1 MQSFPETLVPES
13 TTMTKMYEE
22 HILSKFREK
31 VFESVVTGNPENYVD
46 LSAFEFSTYTDFKK
60 LVAVVRGELE
70 ALGWTTALSYGDTA
84 LFVFS
89 GNNKPKYCW

>member
-1 MQSFPETLVPES
+1 MQSFPTTLVPE
-13 TTMTKMYEE
+13 TAALTKMYEE
-22 HILSKFREK
+22 YILGKFREK
-31 VFESVVTGNPENYVD
+31 VFESVVSGNPENYVD
-46 LSAFEFSTYTDFKK
+46 LSAFDFSTYAEFKK
-60 LVAVVRGELE
+60 LVAVVREELE